1 MKKITL
7 LLALM
12 LMLTACSNLTA
23 TNLMVG
29 IKRNDTA
36 SIVIDGLHENSV
48 DKVTEIA
55 GFSLDIFKKIYGNE
69 NTLISPLSI
78 VSALAMTANGA
89 ENETLSQMEEF
100 FGSDIAGLN
109 KFLYAYRLYLPNAD
123 KYKVS
128 LAKSILFRD
137 IENLTVE
144 KEFLQTNK
152 DY

>member
-23 TNLMVG
+23 TNLMAG

-55 GFSLDIFKKIYGNE
+55 GFSLDIFKKYTEMKIHSFH
-69 NTLISPLSI
+69 L
-78 VSALAMTANGA
+78 
-89 ENETLSQMEEF
+89 
-100 FGSDIAGLN
+100 
-109 KFLYAYRLYLPNAD
+109 FLLYPPWP
-123 KYKVS
+123 
-128 LAKSILFRD
+128 
-137 IENLTVE
+137 
-144 KEFLQTNK
+144 
-152 DY
+152 